1 MLERWEG
8 DGMHLG
14 ERWKGLDM
22 KLLPLDAIDVKILEK
37 LRENARASNIEIS
50 RSLKISEATV
60 RRRIMNL
67 EKKGIIK
74 GYSVYI
80 DYQLIENPVKAYVHI
95 SVSATHRDDVVKK
108 ICEHDRAIAVYR
120 VTGEHEILSVM
131 LFVDMPELQ
140 SFLDTYL
147 DLDGIRDVRAQIVM
161 SPYKGVPWT
170 GV

>member
-8 DGMHLG
+8 ESVHLG

-22 KLLPLDAIDVKILEK
+22 KLLPLDEVDVRILEK
-37 LRENARASNIEIS
+37 LRDNARASNIKIARALS
-50 RSLKISEATV
+50 ISEATV
-60 RRRIMNL
+60 RRRIMNM

-95 SVSATHRDDVVKK
+95 SVSGTHREEIVKR
-108 ICEHDRAIAVYR
+108 ICEHNRAIAVYR
-120 VTGEHEILSVM
+120 VTGEHEVLCVM
-131 LFVDMPELQ
+131 LFVDMSELQ
-140 SFLDTYL
+140 EFLDSYL
-147 DLDGIRDVRAQIVM
+147 GMDGIRDVKAQIVM

-170 GV
+170 GM